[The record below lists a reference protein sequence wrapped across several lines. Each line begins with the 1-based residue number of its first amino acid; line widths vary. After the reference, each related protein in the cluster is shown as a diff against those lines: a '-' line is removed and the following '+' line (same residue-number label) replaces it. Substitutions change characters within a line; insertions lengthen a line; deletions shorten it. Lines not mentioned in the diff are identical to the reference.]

1 MFFDDPLCILRHCEQ
16 SEAIHLTTEEKE
28 WIASLRSQ

>member
-1 MFFDDPLCILRHCEQ
+1 MQRGSYLHRHCGR
-16 SEAIHLTTEEKE
+16 SEAIHLAARKKE